1 MLQRGNSPLA
11 TGHRR
16 GMRGRS
22 PLPRARC
29 TASAQEAK
37 ALKPDASGPAKGP
50 KNPGFQ
56 SYTSASGLVASSS

>member
-11 TGHRR
+11 TGRGR
-16 GMRGRS
+16 GMQGGR
-22 PLPRARC
+22 PPPRACC
-29 TASAQEAK
+29 TASAQAAK

-50 KNPGFQ
+50 KDPGFQ